1 MLGCCGVRANQAT
14 LRANILSEL
23 RIAQNADLRQDLRY
37 RPCCDLESKSKW
49 LSGIVWSYYTCNSSS
64 TMGAE
69 DVKSM
74 FKAAKAQRGSGA
86 SLVCLRHWGALHGT
100 HQCFMMPCYASLQSK
115 EQIKQLRA
123 QKALEAQRAAELAK
137 SQQRRAA
144 AAISVKP
151 KAAAGMPPPPP
162 RAPSGSNPAAI
173 TGKSTS
179 VNQPQ
184 AAIIQR
190 GLQQGKQDSPAADRP
205 AEQAQPSGVF
215 TEDLCH
221 SLLAIPCLP
230 TLQSS

>member
-1 MLGCCGVRANQAT
+1 
-14 LRANILSEL
+14 
-23 RIAQNADLRQDLRY
+23 
-37 RPCCDLESKSKW
+37 
-49 LSGIVWSYYTCNSSS
+49 
-64 TMGAE
+64 MGAE
-69 DVKSM
+69 DVKSL

-86 SLVCLRHWGALHGT
+86 SLVCLWHWGALHGT

-123 QKALEAQRAAELAK
+123 QKALEAQRAADLAK

-144 AAISVKP
+144 AAVKP

-162 RAPSGSNPAAI
+162 RAPSGSIPAAVI
-173 TGKSTS
+173 GKSTS

-190 GLQQGKQDSPAADRP
+190 GLQQGKQDSTAADRP
-205 AEQAQPSGVF
+205 AEQAQPSGMF
-215 TEDLCH
+215 TKYLCH

-230 TLQSS
+230 TLQSSRLVGTCIFWAKTSVCVTAVCASHLLHIMV